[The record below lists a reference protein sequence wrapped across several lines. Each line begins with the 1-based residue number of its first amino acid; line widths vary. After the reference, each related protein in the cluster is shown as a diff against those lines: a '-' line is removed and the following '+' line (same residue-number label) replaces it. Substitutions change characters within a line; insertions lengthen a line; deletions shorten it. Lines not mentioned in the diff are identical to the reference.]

1 MMQRPGDDAMFDAD
15 RVRELANQDG
25 EFAIAARL
33 WDATIGID
41 GGGAPQVLEIR
52 GGRITRFERDEAR
65 AAKCDFRIAA
75 PADEWAQMLTPVPR
89 AFFHDL
95 FAAMSREHFTIEG
108 DLMSMFPYYPA
119 LRRLVEI
126 MRAAPAR

>member
-1 MMQRPGDDAMFDAD
+1 MFDAD

-41 GGGAPQVLEIR
+41 AGDTPHVLEIR
-52 GGRITRFERDEAR
+52 GGRIVRFERDQGR
-65 AAKCDFRIAA
+65 AANCDFRIAA
-75 PADEWAQMLTPVPR
+75 PADEWAEMLTPVPH

-108 DLMSMFPYYPA
+108 DLMPMFPYYPA

-126 MRAAPAR
+126 MRAAAVR